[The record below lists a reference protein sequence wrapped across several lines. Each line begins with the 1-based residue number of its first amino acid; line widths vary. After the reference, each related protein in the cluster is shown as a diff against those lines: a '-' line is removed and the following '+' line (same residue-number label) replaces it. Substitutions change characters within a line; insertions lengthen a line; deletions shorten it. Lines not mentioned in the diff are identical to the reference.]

1 MTWIGIEAK
10 CPFTTLVTFSR
21 KKAEVLWTKKNKDV
35 VRLVLE
41 VTSIILPK
49 YCNVIHIMGETG
61 IVTQNIDH
69 VQRTQG
75 HTLT

>member
-1 MTWIGIEAK
+1 MEK
-10 CPFTTLVTFSR
+10 KKTTRMLL
-21 KKAEVLWTKKNKDV
+21 E
-35 VRLVLE
+35 LVLE
-41 VTSIILPK
+41 VTSIILLK